1 MKCVEVEL
9 QKEQH
14 MAKYGPNGFVAWQNR
29 HSIYCKYLP
38 YIAMTTPTTLKT
50 KTKISV
56 TPSDALLPL
65 VATFLV
71 AVVVVAPD
79 PVVVVVG
86 VVVSAV
92 VSALVLV
99 LVLLVVAL
107 VTPGLAAAIQSP
119 RLSFANKISLPFK

>member
-1 MKCVEVEL
+1 
-9 QKEQH
+9 
-14 MAKYGPNGFVAWQNR
+14 
-29 HSIYCKYLP
+29 
-38 YIAMTTPTTLKT
+38 MTTPTTPKT
-50 KTKISV
+50 KTQISV
-56 TPSDALLPL
+56 TPSDAFLPP

-71 AVVVVAPD
+71 AVVVVVVVAPD
-79 PVVVVVG
+79 PVVVVVA

-92 VSALVLV
+92 ASALVLV